1 MESLERCKIILGL
14 SSDNDK
20 KLALVQV
27 FLEKARE
34 DIELFCRDTFLEP
47 VLDEEG
53 HETGE
58 TIDVFPQRLKTVQED
73 LALARYRK
81 REAEGYASQTLGDNS
96 TSFEEYLPD
105 AIKQRLY
112 PYVRLI
118 PRR

>member
-1 MESLERCKIILGL
+1 MESLERCRIILGL
-14 SSDNDK
+14 SANNTE

-27 FLEKARE
+27 FLDKARE
-34 DIELFCRDTFLEP
+34 DIELFCRDTFTEP
-47 VLDEEG
+47 VLNEAGE
-53 HETGE
+53 ETGVRD
-58 TIDVFPQRLKTVQED
+58 IFPQRLRSVQED

-81 REAEGYASQTLGDNS
+81 REAEGYASQTLGDNT
-96 TSFEEYLPD
+96 TSFEAYLPD

>member
-1 MESLERCKIILGL
+1 MESLERCRIILGL
-14 SSDNDK
+14 SADNTK
-20 KLALVQV
+20 KLELVQV

-34 DIELFCRDTFLEP
+34 DIELFCRDTFLDP
-47 VLDEEG
+47 
-53 HETGE
+53 ETGDD
-58 TIDVFPQRLKTVQED
+58 IFPQRLKTVQED

-81 REAEGYASQTLGDNS
+81 REAEGYASQTLGDNT
-96 TSFEEYLPD
+96 TSFEAYLPD

>member
-1 MESLERCKIILGL
+1 MESIERCRIILGL
-14 SSDNDK
+14 SADNTQ

-27 FLEKARE
+27 FLDKARE
-34 DIELFCRDTFLEP
+34 DIELFCRDTF
-47 VLDEEG
+47 
-53 HETGE
+53 
-58 TIDVFPQRLKTVQED
+58 IDPDTNEDIFPQRLRTVQED

-81 REAEGYASQTLGDNS
+81 REAEGYASQTLGDNT
-96 TSFEEYLPD
+96 TSFEAYLPD

>member
-1 MESLERCKIILGL
+1 MESLERCRIILGL
-14 SSDNDK
+14 SSNNTE

-27 FLEKARE
+27 YLDKARE
-34 DIELFCRDTFLEP
+34 DIELYCRDTFKDPDTNE
-47 VLDEEG
+47 D
-53 HETGE
+53 
-58 TIDVFPQRLKTVQED
+58 IFPQRLKSVQED

-81 REAEGYASQTLGDNS
+81 KEAEGYSSHTLGDNT